1 MDILYNNAHEVDSNT
16 KTHSVDMTFLDMTF
30 LDSFHLV
37 SMEQFSVIILP
48 KENQVATQ

>member
-16 KTHSVDMTFLDMTF
+16 KTHSVDMTF